1 MPRHLLGAL
10 LLDGAAAHTNM
21 GTAGDGLPNELH
33 SSRQRAPDLPR
44 CSSALSSVTALFSTL
59 GRHTLLVISLAG
71 LALAE
76 GSNVAKTDQAAMQM
90 GLKAPPDSGEL
101 QERRHLDDV
110 EGDVSGI
117 MSHSYSGYASVT
129 CFGYLQCF
137 RAAFSGHATATC
149 AAYACYQADFSGSAT
164 ATCSAQYSCS
174 EADFSGSATATC
186 TAQYACAQADFSD
199 SATATCTTSS
209 ACDQA
214 TFSGGACCMGD
225 YCPSGAPNCPPLIP
239 PPISPPPPSPP
250 PPTPP
255 PPAPPPPSLSPS
267 PPPPTPPPP
276 APPPPT
282 PCAGSHAQIAKDPHL
297 FLANDGRADFRGKDG
312 GYFNMLSAKG
322 ITVAV
327 KIEEAMY
334 FLHNKWLLVN
344 GTFITEVHVAALVAG
359 EKSCKWAYASYF
371 ASELNEYNWGWH
383 AVKTSCGGHEYSI
396 RKHTHRSCGGLNA
409 SVHHSTA
416 TFQVAPFE
424 SSTHRGTPWTVVVHG
439 DRVHDR
445 VSGPHHRLD
454 LELSYS
460 VRNKAPPVVHGLI
473 GQSFADAPGQPR
485 VGMLDTYPDAGTFT
499 TSAQAEGAIEGTA
512 DMYQVFSPFGTAF
525 AFSRFAG
532 EAVGAQTAA
541 AAEALCDAELTAE
554 IKAVDRRAARMTRRL
569 LGTNL
574 RLKEFQQAKEDEE
587 ERRVVGRATSL
598 DVLPGEGLEDARR
611 RLAECPL
618 P

>member
-1 MPRHLLGAL
+1 MLCFECVRSSHLLRRCVLHGRLLPKRRPKLSAL
-10 LLDGAAAHTNM
+10 DPTTNITASAVAAASHAAAACPPTTVALALAAAAHTT
-21 GTAGDGLPNELH
+21 TAR
-33 SSRQRAPDLPR
+33 S
-44 CSSALSSVTALFSTL
+44 
-59 GRHTLLVISLAG
+59 
-71 LALAE
+71 
-76 GSNVAKTDQAAMQM
+76 
-90 GLKAPPDSGEL
+90 
-101 QERRHLDDV
+101 
-110 EGDVSGI
+110 
-117 MSHSYSGYASVT
+117 
-129 CFGYLQCF
+129 
-137 RAAFSGHATATC
+137 
-149 AAYACYQADFSGSAT
+149 
-164 ATCSAQYSCS
+164 
-174 EADFSGSATATC
+174 
-186 TAQYACAQADFSD
+186 
-199 SATATCTTSS
+199 
-209 ACDQA
+209 
-214 TFSGGACCMGD
+214 
-225 YCPSGAPNCPPLIP
+225 
-239 PPISPPPPSPP
+239 
-250 PPTPP
+250 
-255 PPAPPPPSLSPS
+255 
-267 PPPPTPPPP
+267 
-276 APPPPT
+276 PPPT

-297 FLANDGRADFRGKDG
+297 FLANDGRVDFRGKDG

-473 GQSFADAPGQPR
+473 GQSFADPPGQPR
-485 VGMLDTYPDAGTFT
+485 MGMLDTYPDAGTFT

-512 DMYQVFSPFGTAF
+512 DMYEVFSPFDTD
-525 AFSRFAG
+525 G

-541 AAEALCDAELTAE
+541 AAEAVCDAELTAE
-554 IKAVDRRAARMTRRL
+554 IKAVERRAARMTH
-569 LGTNL
+569 GDQPPA
-574 RLKEFQQAKEDEE
+574 E
-587 ERRVVGRATSL
+587 G
-598 DVLPGEGLEDARR
+598 LPAGEGGRGGGPVPPKGGECGPYRCARH
-611 RLAECPL
+611 LAAL
-618 P
+618 LAA